1 MSSRKISQRCRV
13 NSRWIRLVWLIREVG
28 IWKNFLR
35 NRMRVVSNYER
46 AKFTRKA
53 RGANNFRRSPRFA
66 CLLIF
71 AERVDSSCCYF
82 PPKWKITR
90 TLSTTV
96 QFRKT
101 INLAFRRGES
111 TAPNTQDQYPC
122 YQDEEKQL
130 TKGPTS
136 FPGLSPLR
144 EGGRENKLEK
154 NSRTSKQSRDFSPLY
169 QSWSSQQQHHR
180 IYWSG

>member
-1 MSSRKISQRCRV
+1 
-13 NSRWIRLVWLIREVG
+13 
-28 IWKNFLR
+28 
-35 NRMRVVSNYER
+35 MRVVSNYER

-53 RGANNFRRSPRFA
+53 RGANNFRLSPRFA

-82 PPKWKITR
+82 PPKLKITR

-96 QFRKT
+96 QFRKA
-101 INLAFRRGES
+101 INLAFRRGKS

-136 FPGLSPLR
+136 FPGLSPLW

-154 NSRTSKQSRDFSPLY
+154 IQGPL
-169 QSWSSQQQHHR
+169 SSQGIFHHYTSHGPHSSS
-180 IYWSG
+180 ITASIEAAKISLLHPTFVGV